1 MTASRVYTVKAVFN
15 YTSRRSTMKT
25 RNILLAL
32 FTALAMVM
40 MMSMSV
46 FAGAADSNDAAL
58 ETALNNAG
66 LKSSQVKHVEAEYD
80 AEDGVYEVEFTKKSN
95 GKEYAYE
102 ITADT
107 GTIVKK
113 SVENKYKK
121 NSSHKKIGKKA
132 ARKKVAKSSG
142 ISYKIISEGT
152 CTYEYDNGKGTYE
165 IRFTDGSRN
174 FEYEVLAPTGRI
186 LEHEWKV
193 TGY

>member
-1 MTASRVYTVKAVFN
+1 
-15 YTSRRSTMKT
+15 MKK

-32 FTALAMVM
+32 FTALAMVIT
-40 MMSMSV
+40 MSVSV
-46 FAGAADSNDAAL
+46 FAGAVRSYDAAL
-58 ETALNNAG
+58 VTALNNAG
-66 LKSSQVKHVEAEYD
+66 LKRSQVKRVEAEYD
-80 AEDGVYEVEFTKKSN
+80 AEDGVYEVEFTTKSY

-102 ITADT
+102 IPADT
-107 GTIVKK
+107 GAIVKK

-165 IRFTDGSRN
+165 IRFTDGSRD
-174 FEYEVLAPTGRI
+174 FEYEVLAPTGKI

>member
-1 MTASRVYTVKAVFN
+1 
-15 YTSRRSTMKT
+15 MKK

-40 MMSMSV
+40 MMSVSA
-46 FAGAADSNDAAL
+46 FAGAVDSNDAAL
-58 ETALNNAG
+58 GTALNNAG
-66 LKSSQVKHVEAEYD
+66 LNSSQVKHVEAEYD

-95 GKEYAYE
+95 GREYAYE
-102 ITADT
+102 IAADT
-107 GTIVKK
+107 GTIMKK

-152 CTYEYDNGKGTYE
+152 CNYEYDTGKGTYE
-165 IRFTDGSRN
+165 IRFTDGSRV
-174 FEYEVLAPTGRI
+174 FEYEVLAPTGKI
-186 LEHEWKV
+186 LEYEWKAA
-193 TGY
+193 GY